1 MTPIYSITG
10 ETLYQSSHQSLK
22 EAVEAAVADG
32 VSLKNA
38 NLAYADLSDANMKH
52 ASLRNANLHNANLRR
67 ANLRGANLRGA
78 DLHNANLAYAD
89 LSGANLHNASLYC
102 TNLLYASLTDV
113 NLATALANY
122 AIFAPDTLKDATFD
136 GYTITSATTFGPLGS
151 RNDNLPAVQTV
162 NGLRFKTGCFT
173 GTKEELLDAVES
185 THSDS
190 QRSRDYKLA
199 VEFLENYLKGR
210 ED

>member
-1 MTPIYSITG
+1 MITIYSITG

-38 NLAYADLSDANMKH
+38 KLAY
-52 ASLRNANLHNANLRR
+52 ANLHNANLR
-67 ANLRGANLRGA
+67 GA
-78 DLHNANLAYAD
+78 DLSGASMKHANLAYAD

-122 AIFAPDTLKDATFD
+122 AIFAPDTLKGATID
-136 GYTITSATTFGPLGS
+136 GHNIISATTFGLLGS
-151 RNDNLPAVQTV
+151 RNDKLFATLTDD
-162 NGLRFKTGCFT
+162 GFYFKAGCFT
-173 GTKEELLDAVES
+173 GTKKELLAAVES
-185 THSDS
+185 THPDS

>member
-1 MTPIYSITG
+1 MTTIYSITG

-38 NLAYADLSDANMKH
+38 NLHNANLH
-52 ASLRNANLHNANLRR
+52 NASLRNANLAY
-67 ANLRGANLRGA
+67 A
-78 DLHNANLAYAD
+78 DLSGASMKHANLAHAD

-122 AIFAPDTLKDATFD
+122 AIFVPETLKGATID
-136 GYTITSATTFGPLGS
+136 GHNIISATSFGLLGS
-151 RNDNLPAVQTV
+151 RNDKLFATLTDD
-162 NGLRFKTGCFT
+162 GFYFKAGCFT
-173 GTKEELLDAVES
+173 GTREELLAAVES
-185 THSDS
+185 THPDS
-190 QRSRDYKLA
+190 QHGRDYKLA
-199 VEFLENYLKGR
+199 IDFLEAYLKDR
-210 ED
+210 IDCSPT